1 MMTIE
6 HRLTTVVSLLPSGEK
21 PRFAAPL
28 ALDESADTRLVD
40 AVRALAK
47 AEGLVCMTPGE
58 FSRAV
63 MQQAAE
69 RSSPATKAPAA
80 DTPTDEDSPA
90 ALAARFAAITDPRA
104 QTAFWRSLT
113 AEQRAA
119 ILETK

>member
-6 HRLTTVVSLLPSGEK
+6 HRLATVVSLLPPGDK
-21 PRFAAPL
+21 ARFTAPL
-28 ALDESADTRLVD
+28 SPDESTDTRLVE

-47 AEGLVCMTPGE
+47 AEGLNCLTPGE
-58 FSRAV
+58 FSRALV
-63 MQQAAE
+63 QQAA
-69 RSSPATKAPAA
+69 RLAMPATKPPAA
-80 DTPTDEDSPA
+80 DGKPEPDVS
-90 ALAARFAAITDPRA
+90 ARFAAITDPRA